1 MRGAGVDATV
11 GCTTAADAVAV
22 DMAAS
27 VADVAASDRS
37 TGSVGADVVA
47 SDRST
52 VSVDADVSTAERST
66 GSMCADVAAADRSTG
81 VTTTRDM
88 PQWRTRGNLH
98 LDLNPWTYNAGRSDA
113 VPADTLTFDNLR

>member
-1 MRGAGVDATV
+1 MRGAGVDATG

-27 VADVAASDRS
+27 VADVAAS
-37 TGSVGADVVA
+37 
-47 SDRST
+47 
-52 VSVDADVSTAERST
+52 
-66 GSMCADVAAADRSTG
+66 DRSTG